1 MMNSPTLLQPK
12 DWPPQLLETPEP
24 PEQLYIE
31 GRLPDPEFIYLAV
44 VGSRKFSSYGRE
56 ACEKIIGELAGYP
69 IAIVSGLALGID
81 TIAHQ
86 AALANR
92 LPTIAFPGSGLDRS
106 VLHPHSNRRLA
117 DEIVAAGGA
126 LLSEF
131 SPTYPAGL
139 HTFPKR
145 NRLMAGISK
154 ATLVIEAGEHSGTL
168 ITARLALD
176 YNRDVYAVPGSIFS
190 LNSVGTNNL
199 IKQGATPVTSGYN
212 VLQALGLASNL
223 PWQTQTS
230 LPLADLSPLEKKI
243 VELLVVEALPRDEL
257 IIQLDLP
264 TSETNSTLAVME
276 IKGIIKET
284 MGEIRLA

>member
-1 MMNSPTLLQPK
+1 MNSSTESKLLAEK
-12 DWPPQLLETPEP
+12 DWPAQLWETPEP

-56 ACEKIIGELAGYP
+56 ACEKIIGELANYP

-86 AALANR
+86 AALTNR
-92 LPTIAFPGSGLDRS
+92 LPTVAFPGSGLDRS

-117 DEIVAAGGA
+117 DEIVASGGA
-126 LLSEF
+126 LVSEF
-131 SPTYPAGL
+131 PPTYPAGL

-145 NRLMAGISK
+145 NRLMAGLAK
-154 ATLVIEAGEHSGTL
+154 ATLVIEAGERSGTL

-190 LNSVGTNNL
+190 LNSTGTNKL
-199 IKQGATPVTSGYN
+199 IQQGATPVTSGYD
-212 VLQALGLASNL
+212 VLQALGLASDIPAQTTL
-223 PWQTQTS
+223 PF
-230 LPLADLSPLEKKI
+230 ADLSPLEKQI
-243 VELLVVEALPRDEL
+243 VELLAVEALPRDEL
-257 IIQLDLP
+257 IMQLDLP

>member
-1 MMNSPTLLQPK
+1 MNSSTEPKLLAEK
-12 DWPPQLLETPEP
+12 DWPEQLWETPEP

-31 GRLPDPEFIYLAV
+31 GKLPDPEFIYLAV

-56 ACEKIIGELAGYP
+56 ACEKIIGELANYP

-92 LPTIAFPGSGLDRS
+92 LPTVAFPGSGLDRS

-126 LLSEF
+126 LVSEF
-131 SPTYPAGL
+131 PPTYPAGL

-145 NRLMAGISK
+145 NRLMAGLAK
-154 ATLVIEAGEHSGTL
+154 ATLVIEAGERSGTL

-190 LNSVGTNNL
+190 LNSTGTNKL
-199 IKQGATPVTSGYN
+199 IQQGATPVTSGYD
-212 VLQALGLASNL
+212 VLQALGLASDIPAQTTL
-223 PWQTQTS
+223 PFT
-230 LPLADLSPLEKKI
+230 DLSPLEKQI
-243 VELLVVEALPRDEL
+243 VELLAVEALPRDEL
-257 IIQLDLP
+257 IMQLDLS

-284 MGEIRLA
+284 IGEIRLV